1 MAQDTTVSV
10 NGSARYRSLSG
21 WLTRQ
26 LVAALDALRTRPI
39 SVRAAFVDDHGPKG
53 SVAAR
58 CGLTVRLPH
67 RPPLHVEH
75 TAETP
80 RRAFDGAL
88 SALERGI
95 GRDRQR
101 ARDRRRRPKK
111 YYVAKR
117 LLGADGL
124 AAPRARHRP

>member
-10 NGSARYRSLSG
+10 NGIARYRALSG
-21 WLTRQ
+21 RVAQQ
-26 LVAALDALRTRPI
+26 LVAALDALRARPI
-39 SVRAAFVDDHGPKG
+39 SVRAAFAADNGPRG
-53 SVAAR
+53 GVAAR

-88 SALERGI
+88 IALERGI
-95 GRDRQR
+95 ERDRQR
-101 ARDRRRRPKK
+101 ARDSRRRPKK
-111 YYVAKR
+111 YYAAKR
-117 LLGADGL
+117 LLGVEGVA
-124 AAPRARHRP
+124 AAPGRHRG